1 MEGSSDHASCFNY
14 SAVKTSFT
22 DFFVGKVVF
31 LTITNLSFSSS
42 VAIWYLFVFYI
53 SVFRISAYSWRK
65 KTSASIA
72 EKLFINFY
80 SFLSSLKK
88 DNS

>member
-1 MEGSSDHASCFNY
+1 MEGSSDQASCFSS
-14 SAVKTSFT
+14 SAVKTSLT

-31 LTITNLSFSSS
+31 LTMTNLSFSSS

-53 SVFRISAYSWRK
+53 SALRIYAYSWRK
-65 KTSASIA
+65 KTSASMA

-88 DNS
+88 DSS